1 MHLGIQSIP
10 IEFKSCE
17 MFVVSDF
24 VDMFLLSLLLML
36 LLLRLLQNAYGTA
49 FLHFIHIKQTKF
61 ALKTKSN
68 A

>member
-24 VDMFLLSLLLML
+24 VVIAIDAAVAAAAAKCI
-36 LLLRLLQNAYGTA
+36 RYGIFA
-49 FLHFIHIKQTKF
+49 FYTHQTNKIRIENE
-61 ALKTKSN
+61 K
-68 A
+68 